1 MHFQNFDEKTVKP
14 RQLKSFYVISG
25 ARGKYRVGISVIDV
39 FFFFLR
45 WNVTEKCLQSMTHAS
60 QPFKVA
66 YF

>member
-39 FFFFLR
+39 FVFFLDG
-45 WNVTEKCLQSMTHAS
+45 T
-60 QPFKVA
+60 
-66 YF
+66 